1 MIKLDHIKDIINNII
16 IIIIIIN
23 NNIIIIINVK
33 HIQIITLMLIIVD
46 IHVLMAGRTK
56 NIDNKKWTKS
66 LNNINDNT
74 NARQWAMR
82 NKIVAIMV
90 HLVTCIQTKHK
101 IFVNTHKI
109 WRIVN
114 KLSVW
119 HIYSNNNVDKDNLE
133 NINKNKWEIYN
144 KWHRKK
150 LMI

>member
-1 MIKLDHIKDIINNII
+1 MIKLDHIKDIINK

-33 HIQIITLMLIIVD
+33 DIQILIRMLIIVD
-46 IHVLMAGRTK
+46 IHALMAGRIK

-74 NARQWAMR
+74 NARQWAVH
-82 NKIVAIMV
+82 NNIVAIMA
-90 HLVTCIQTKHK
+90 HLATCIQTKHK
-101 IFVNTHKI
+101 ISVNTHRI
-109 WRIVN
+109 WKIVN
-114 KLSVW
+114 KLSVR
-119 HIYSNNNVDKDNLE
+119 HTCSNNNVDKDNLE